1 MKMLIAVTTL
11 ALTLA
16 VPALLRAQP
25 PDLSGTWTMDEAR
38 SDPAPAAPVGRAAA
52 GGVRGGRGGGL
63 PANQLAIAQTPTEV
77 TITQGAQS
85 VTYKFDGT
93 ETFYFQNGE
102 VRATAAKDGG
112 KLTVS
117 WKREFYAGPA
127 QGYTTTTGKDV
138 YSLAGSVLT
147 VERSTTTPQG
157 TTTRKLVY
165 NKT

>member
-52 GGVRGGRGGGL
+52 GGGRGGRGGGL
-63 PANQLAIAQTPTEV
+63 PANQIAIAQTPTEV
-77 TITQGAQS
+77 TITQGPQN
-85 VTYKFDGT
+85 VTYKVDGT

-102 VRATAAKDGG
+102 IRATGAWDGT
-112 KLTVS
+112 KLVIS
-117 WKREFYAGPA
+117 WKRELYAGPA
-127 QGYTTTTGKDV
+127 QGYVTTTGKDT
-138 YSLAGSVLT
+138 YSLAGNVLN
-147 VERSTTTPQG
+147 VDRSTTTPQG
-157 TTTRKLVY
+157 TTSRRVVY